1 MLPFFQVHMSKT
13 LMFIITVTCWDISTM
28 FKLVGSHLIV
38 PSGRNIGLLH
48 KSKLNFFVV
57 IHYYIHIFQKTQKG
71 LFDGPY
77 LLIWMNEILVT
88 LKLQPFCMV
97 APSLVGGPT
106 IRHWSLEVSSGGDSF
121 FCSFRSNELQSMVWS
136 TILVI
141 PPNFFVKPSLY
152 GHPQQA
158 ATTYW
163 LLLL

>member
-1 MLPFFQVHMSKT
+1 
-13 LMFIITVTCWDISTM
+13 
-28 FKLVGSHLIV
+28 
-38 PSGRNIGLLH
+38 
-48 KSKLNFFVV
+48 
-57 IHYYIHIFQKTQKG
+57 
-71 LFDGPY
+71 
-77 LLIWMNEILVT
+77 MNEILVT

-141 PPNFFVKPSLY
+141 PPNFFVKPSPSY

-163 LLLL
+163 LLLLTITLTWSSDIVKLAKISLSVKVNEDRRHIVVFVDKINFGFFDQNKFFYVKSQHQHHGVWLSWFFFVVTLF